1 MPSAI
6 LLQRGLIEI
15 PKAHSREASF
25 HGQRRRVF
33 RRGTES
39 LKRPARDFFSIAT
52 IGEQRRGSIRR
63 KRHVELIEWKRES
76 LAAGFDVRFFARPAI
91 EECLGLEFRGNRL
104 KLIHFRPREKALGNV
119 IGREITAHKF
129 NVNTYVEFARDCEQR
144 HFMRMRKIESQSQ
157 LVLARGEMRFAERID
172 SELQFRGLCSEIAR
186 QNGSQGRSCRD
197 EAIAVR
203 VKTKAPGTCLLV
215 V

>member
-91 EECLGLEFRGNRL
+91 EECLG
-104 KLIHFRPREKALGNV
+104 RETPN
-119 IGREITAHKF
+119 GRMKILDLRAREIAVAKVAGSEITAQSS
-129 NVNTYVEFARDCEQR
+129 NVNTYCP
-144 HFMRMRKIESQSQ
+144 
-157 LVLARGEMRFAERID
+157 LAWEC
-172 SELQFRGLCSEIAR
+172 Q
-186 QNGSQGRSCRD
+186 
-197 EAIAVR
+197 
-203 VKTKAPGTCLLV
+203 
-215 V
+215 